1 MGLHYKQTRF
11 AVELLVLHDQN
22 TKDNVT
28 LSTEKSIDDEY
39 TPSVFEVI
47 TSFRREVKGDLSVVQ
62 RFCNQKIRFS
72 SLT

>member
-47 TSFRREVKGDLSVVQ
+47 TSFR
-62 RFCNQKIRFS
+62 
-72 SLT
+72 